1 MSVRLRDSPRQAN
14 FPVTRDVRKWFAFS
28 HAFCKTF
35 GSHGPMDLKPQE
47 SEISDKIGMLSWA
60 VRYKCN
66 SGLVCTQN

>member
-1 MSVRLRDSPRQAN
+1 
-14 FPVTRDVRKWFAFS
+14 
-28 HAFCKTF
+28 
-35 GSHGPMDLKPQE
+35 MDLKPQE